1 MVPNFVASHLD
12 SRPDSPQESREPYW
26 INSPVQRDIRQIL
39 STDMSSTT
47 IKSCRIAWA
56 LDSDSEKQ
64 GIRSIV
70 SASGVT
76 NMTVQKL
83 LPAEGEQDALG
94 LIRCVS
100 QGQGGVDPLAVRR
113 SRYVAISN
121 GSDPSRFHH
130 ITHMAD
136 PVSPAHTVFPGPE
149 GLNSDQHTDY
159 VMKTT
164 GVPSIVSREEQALL
178 PGHDVW
184 SSKNMGD
191 LGWALAVVYGPVN
204 IGHFHE
210 NGPTLSLADL
220 RRLTGKTQKNVWA
233 TLAKWDKAENCVPFK
248 KIETPGMPTTLFIMF
263 KYLVGGD
270 NLYLR
275 EDRAN
280 RLMVM
285 HAAESVLHKQRT
297 TALGVRAWVLATDRT
312 WMWKDETPP
321 VIPAEVV
328 GEQATYEYL
337 VALEEAEKAAKE
349 AEVLPLPLRT
359 KEQSQALQDAQDI
372 FRAMVQD
379 NRSEVITRLLAVA

>member
-1 MVPNFVASHLD
+1 MLPNSLYPEAYGVSSGGNNLA
-12 SRPDSPQESREPYW
+12 DSPQESGEFW
-26 INSPVQRDIRQIL
+26 IGTPVQRDIRQIL

-56 LDSDSEKQ
+56 LDSDPEKQ
-64 GIRSIV
+64 GIRSI
-70 SASGVT
+70 SSSSGLGDQV
-76 NMTVQKL
+76 VQRL

-100 QGQGGVDPLAVRR
+100 QGQGGIDHLAVRR

-121 GSDPSRFHH
+121 GSDPSRFHY
-130 ITHMAD
+130 ITHTAD
-136 PVSPAHTVFPGPE
+136 PVFPGQT
-149 GLNSDQHTDY
+149 LDSRNDSDQHADY
-159 VMKTT
+159 VVKTT
-164 GVPSIVSREEQALL
+164 GVPSNVRQALL

-184 SSKNMGD
+184 SSKNMSD

-204 IGHFHE
+204 IGHPHE
-210 NGPTLSLADL
+210 DGPTLSLADL

-233 TLAKWDKAENCVPFK
+233 TLAKWEKAENCVPFK
-248 KIETPGMPTTLFIMF
+248 KIETPGKPTTLFIMF

-285 HAAESVLHKQRT
+285 HAAESELHKQRT

-312 WMWKDETPP
+312 WMWTDETPP

-337 VALEEAEKAAKE
+337 VALEKAEKAAKE
-349 AEVLPLPLRT
+349 AAVLPLPLRT
-359 KEQSQALQDAQDI
+359 KEQSQTLQDAQDI